1 MHRNRYGLL
10 GLPLCALVVI
20 WALRGSGLAE
30 GVGKLPPAP
39 LGLRLVDWALPRSS
53 DGQSWSL
60 ADDGR
65 NAKAVV
71 VLFLGTECPI
81 NNLYLPTLA
90 ALHKK
95 YSPRRVLFVGINS
108 NTQDDPDA
116 IARHAKRFG
125 LPFVVLKDAGAKVA
139 DRFAA
144 DRTPVAFVLDETR
157 TVRYRGRIDDRYDRG
172 VQRAQAT
179 RHDLEEAIAAVL
191 SGRQVARPLTQAV
204 GCLITRP
211 LPKIRQ
217 VGGCPE
223 VVFANGEARSARP
236 VFDAAK

>member
-95 YSPRRVLFVGINS
+95 YSPQRVLFVGINS

-144 DRTPVAFVLDETR
+144 QPIE
-157 TVRYRGRIDDRYDRG
+157 RGRTLLALAKAERR
-172 VQRAQAT
+172 R
-179 RHDLEEAIAAVL
+179 RHWAAARTAL
-191 SGRQVARPLTQAV
+191 DTAAGIFETAGACPWLCLGRTEHRRRREDYTSEQ
-204 GCLITRP
+204 
-211 LPKIRQ
+211 
-217 VGGCPE
+217 
-223 VVFANGEARSARP
+223 
-236 VFDAAK
+236 